1 MILKAVE
8 TKKMLIFAHI
18 FTILLCTQV

>member
-1 MILKAVE
+1 MTLKAVE